1 MDVLSVEK
9 KARLDRIDKKILEIL
24 SLDGR
29 ISYQKLSEQ
38 VNLTARPCLER
49 VRLLER
55 AGIIR
60 GYSAIIELP
69 EPEHAFV
76 IQAQIALADHGQSQA
91 AFEQEVRK
99 TPEVLDCW
107 LVGGS
112 FDFLVRIGC
121 RNMEHYRLL
130 ADNWLTSKKFRVDKI
145 ITLTELQVI
154 KRT

>member
-1 MDVLSVEK
+1 MEK

-24 SLDGR
+24 SQDGR

-76 IQAQIALADHGQSQA
+76 IQAQIALADHGHSQA

-99 TPEVLDCW
+99 TPKCW
-107 LVGGS
+107 IAGSSAVVSIFCYALVVATWNTTGYWPIPG
-112 FDFLVRIGC
+112 
-121 RNMEHYRLL
+121 
-130 ADNWLTSKKFRVDKI
+130 
-145 ITLTELQVI
+145 
-154 KRT
+154 

>member
-1 MDVLSVEK
+1 MEK

-24 SLDGR
+24 SQDGR

-60 GYSAIIELP
+60 GYSAIVELP

-91 AFEQEVRK
+91 AFELEVRK

-145 ITLTELQVI
+145 VTLTELQVI

>member
-1 MDVLSVEK
+1 MEK

-76 IQAQIALADHGQSQA
+76 IQAQITLADHGQSQA

>member
-1 MDVLSVEK
+1 MEK

-24 SLDGR
+24 SQDGR

-112 FDFLVRIGC
+112 FDFLLRIGC

-145 ITLTELQVI
+145 VTLTELQVI
-154 KRT
+154 KRS

>member
-1 MDVLSVEK
+1 MEK

>member
-1 MDVLSVEK
+1 MEK

-99 TPEVLDCW
+99 MPEVLDCW